1 MKQAMFAVAAGV
13 IMVGGAQAQLLNLP
27 PSEARAP
34 ALTLSR
40 TQPFPV
46 SYLVNE
52 EAVDMQA
59 GQRPLFKTFRADP
72 KLVAGFDITPYLGL
86 EAGYANLFSR
96 SYHFIDEE
104 ARHEERDGAMGQGG
118 FTGYLA
124 TRVTLPIDQRLSTYG
139 KFGIAYSERDT
150 RDAKAASVTDA
161 DAGLYANVG
170 ARYKLSDKASV
181 VGEYQRA
188 GDTRKWGNSSNAN
201 GFGAKLKLGF

>member
-1 MKQAMFAVAAGV
+1 MKQRMFAMAAGIV
-13 IMVGGAQAQLLNLP
+13 MVSSAQAQLLNLP
-27 PSEARAP
+27 AAPAP

-46 SYLVNE
+46 SYMVNE
-52 EAVDMQA
+52 EPVAMPA

-96 SYHFIDEE
+96 SYHFIDED

-118 FTGYLA
+118 FTSYLA
-124 TRVTLPIDQRLSTYG
+124 TKVTVPIDKRLSTYG
-139 KFGIAYSERDT
+139 KFGIAYSERNM
-150 RDAKAASVTDA
+150 RDAKAASVTEA

-188 GDTRKWGNSSNAN
+188 GDTKKWGNSSNAN